1 MREAAER
8 RIEPALGTAPGT
20 SLGLTPLQRLVAP
33 GDHERIVR
41 IFGAEA
47 APEATP
53 EVAPAATF
61 EAETEVADPSDPEAD
76 LDWPSAIQLIRDAGG
91 RVRQVRAGAEEATR
105 RAHALVGRSAQ
116 EAEAAEQ
123 RARAAEAEAA
133 AAQRRAEQA
142 EAALAAA
149 EARMRRAEEE
159 TAAARAA
166 EAEVRLWLRR
176 LVTCLKTEFAEL
188 AEGPDAARA

>member
-8 RIEPALGTAPGT
+8 RTEPAAGPKPGAP
-20 SLGLTPLQRLVAP
+20 LGLTPLQRLVAP

-47 APEATP
+47 APEAAP
-53 EVAPAATF
+53 GSVPAASF
-61 EAETEVADPSDPEAD
+61 EAETDVADASDPEAD
-76 LDWPSAIQLIRDAGG
+76 LDWPSAIQLIREAGE
-91 RVRQVRAGAEEATR
+91 RVREVRASAQEATR

-116 EAEAAEQ
+116 QAEAAEQ
-123 RARAAEAEAA
+123 RARAAEDVAA

-159 TAAARAA
+159 AAAARAA

-176 LVTCLKTEFAEL
+176 LVACLKTEFAEL
-188 AEGPDAARA
+188 TEGTDAARA